1 MSWAQGVGRSNRPA
15 PTKPFIFSIVLASSE
30 RRGRRRA
37 SASGAVDRL
46 IGIDK
51 AGVVDRSMGNIQ
63 PFWLAVSTFSTT
75 FTCRV
80 CPRLIGKV
88 VDLGFRLRQSI
99 KHLFEWRL
107 LPAVLLHK
115 IQNSVDNRKRKLEGH
130 CANVYAFLATQSWQ
144 TSSGYG
150 F

>member
-1 MSWAQGVGRSNRPA
+1 M
-15 PTKPFIFSIVLASSE
+15 
-30 RRGRRRA
+30 
-37 SASGAVDRL
+37 DRL

-51 AGVVDRSMGNIQ
+51 VGVVDRSMGNIQ

-88 VDLGFRLRQSI
+88 VDLGFRLSQPI
-99 KHLFEWRL
+99 KRLFEWKL
-107 LPAVLLHK
+107 LPAGLLHK

-130 CANVYAFLATQSWQ
+130 CANVYAFVRSLPI
-144 TSSGYG
+144 
-150 F
+150 